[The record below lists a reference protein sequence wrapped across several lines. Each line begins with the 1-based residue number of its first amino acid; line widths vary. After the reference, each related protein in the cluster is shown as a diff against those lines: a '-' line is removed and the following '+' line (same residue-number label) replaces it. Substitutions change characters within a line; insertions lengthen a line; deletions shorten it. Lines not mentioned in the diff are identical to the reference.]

1 MQVNITA
8 DISRRIETQSFQQ
21 SSVMAFKIPRDSTFK
36 ALQLRLKGALTTT
49 FASGTPVAENRSTMA
64 NLINY
69 IDINAN
75 GGTTLKNVTPW
86 MMHIQQLMAT
96 VVFGVRKASAGAS
109 AASPAE
115 NVTADSKFVYGTT
128 GQITSV
134 VESIIIFFENV
145 MSSDGM
151 KTLWDT
157 RGLASAEM
165 KLATGA
171 YSALLGYANTAPVV
185 YSDSTLQVELSSI
198 ETQSIPNN
206 VYFATFKQTT
216 KSKSFTAQVSD
227 ELVDINRG
235 NFLQGIMIEAHDG
248 AAGSTTTAS
257 GKVLSNILLTDLKL
271 IINGSLY
278 LQNTTFG
285 DLQDKNRNRY
295 GINAAYSSNVSLMD
309 GMAYLDL
316 LSPKSGHK
324 FGSIHSAQDLRAP
337 NVDSCQLAVST
348 SSVPSYTATAYI
360 NVMTNEIVPP
370 QA

>member
-8 DISRRIETQSFQQ
+8 DISRRIETQSFQP
-21 SSVMAFKIPRDSTFK
+21 SSVMAFKVPRDSVFK
-36 ALQLRLKGALTTT
+36 ALQVRLIGAIQTD
-49 FASGTPVAENRSTMA
+49 FASGTPVAEARSPMA

-75 GGTTLKNVTPW
+75 GGTTIKNVTPW
-86 MMHIQQLMAT
+86 MLHIQQLMSS

-109 AASPAE
+109 AASPSE
-115 NVTADSKFVYGTT
+115 NVTADSKFVYGTDD
-128 GQITSV
+128 QYTSI
-134 VESIIIFFENV
+134 VESVMIFFENV

-171 YSALLGYANTAPVV
+171 YSSLLGYGNTAPVI
-185 YSDSTLQVELSSI
+185 YANSTLQVQLSSV
-198 ETQSIPNN
+198 ETQNIPRNI
-206 VYFATFKQTT
+206 YFATWKQTT

-227 ELVDINRG
+227 DLVDISRG
-235 NFLQGIMIEAHDG
+235 NFLQGLMIEAHDG
-248 AAGSTTTAS
+248 AAGSATTAT
-257 GKVLSNILLTDLKL
+257 GKLLSNILLTELKL

-295 GINAAYSSNVSLMD
+295 GINAPFATNVSLLD

-316 LSPKSGHK
+316 LSPKSGQK
-324 FGSIHSAQDLRAP
+324 FGSIDSAQDLRAP
-337 NVDSCQLAVST
+337 NVDACQLAVST
-348 SSVPSYTATAYI
+348 SSSATYTSTAYCNI
-360 NVMTNEIVPP
+360 MTNEIVPP